1 MTTLDI
7 SSNGLTLL
15 ECPGMNAH
23 DDITKTGGRVQ
34 QAMRL
39 DLEDGVLQNILRS
52 ARSGGK
58 GVNLSLGKT
67 IVRSFSKS
75 YSYPSPILNSD
86 KQTLNFGNRSK
97 QLTADAQSTPTELYT
112 YDPEASDELR
122 FAALQSHRLA
132 LKQAQ
137 DNTLGADAA
146 LTKLQMSLATV
157 EKEKLSR
164 QCAST

>member
-1 MTTLDI
+1 MATLDI

-15 ECPGMNAH
+15 ECPGPSRH
-23 DDITKTGGRVQ
+23 DDFTINGGRVQ

-58 GVNLSLGKT
+58 GVNLSFGKT
-67 IVRSFSKS
+67 IVHSFTKS
-75 YSYPSPILNSD
+75 YLCSSPRLNSD

-132 LKQAQ
+132 MKQAH

-164 QCAST
+164 QCA